1 MLFWEAGCT
10 PAVPIRAEDDVRF
23 DEGVFVGADSAS
35 GPPDGANIVVLDGED
50 LASNGDDARFNG
62 AEGVLSRGHGLSDA
76 RRWLD
81 LGLAAASDELVPS
94 TFDVVDWAGDGGL
107 GLGRSGGV
115 FWEAHISS
123 LLILGVGIPRLAVV
137 RACVWILLPKSCHLA
152 SHSSLTSLS

>member
-1 MLFWEAGCT
+1 
-10 PAVPIRAEDDVRF
+10 VRF

-81 LGLAAASDELVPS
+81 LGLAAASDE
-94 TFDVVDWAGDGGL
+94 
-107 GLGRSGGV
+107 
-115 FWEAHISS
+115 SS

-152 SHSSLTSLS
+152 PRSSLTSLS